1 MEGRLSACAG
11 LVQPPCRFRKLE
23 SGSRKPC
30 LYIFVMVKVPFPVQ
44 PPLPVKVHVPETVLP
59 FAVPL
64 SASVL
69 PDGSPDCKFMPK
81 APFTFPLKF
90 PLSVNEP
97 VSVSPETK
105 QGEFVVNLKL
115 VTLSEPSLF
124 SFNEVPKAK
133 TVELPPLISDAFQV
147 PLILDAWELFEP
159 QPMSASPIKS
169 TNTMPNC
176 FVKTCPPSS

>member
-1 MEGRLSACAG
+1 
-11 LVQPPCRFRKLE
+11 
-23 SGSRKPC
+23 
-30 LYIFVMVKVPFPVQ
+30 MVKVPFPVQ
-44 PPLPVKVHVPETVLP
+44 PPLPVKVHVPQSVLP

-69 PDGSPDCKFMPK
+69 PDGSPDCTFMPK

-90 PLSVNEP
+90 PLSLNEP

-115 VTLSEPSLF
+115 VTLNEPSLF

-133 TVELPPLISDAFQV
+133 QS
-147 PLILDAWELFEP
+147 
-159 QPMSASPIKS
+159 
-169 TNTMPNC
+169 N
-176 FVKTCPPSS
+176 